1 MYAVT
6 VVFQIKAET
15 VEDFLPLMIANAEA
29 SLKDEP
35 GCRQFDVCTDPD
47 RPGDV
52 FLYELYDDA
61 DAFQAHLQTPHFKSF
76 DANVAGMIAQKT
88 VRTYAKVAS

>member
-6 VVFQIKAET
+6 VVFQIKAEA

-35 GCRQFDVCTDPD
+35 GCRQFDVCTDP
-47 RPGDV
+47 
-52 FLYELYDDA
+52 
-61 DAFQAHLQTPHFKSF
+61 FQAHLQTPHFKSF
-76 DANVAGMIAQKT
+76 DAKVAGMIAQKT

>member
-1 MYAVT
+1 MHAVT
-6 VVFQIKAET
+6 VVCSDQGRGGGGFSAAHDRKRRS
-15 VEDFLPLMIANAEA
+15 V
-29 SLKDEP
+29 LKDEP

-76 DANVAGMIAQKT
+76 DAKVAGMIAQKT

>member
-6 VVFQIKAET
+6 VVFQIKAEV

-35 GCRQFDVCTDPD
+35 GCRKFDVCTDPD

-61 DAFQAHLQTPHFKSF
+61 DAFQAHLQTHHFKSF
-76 DANVAGMIAQKT
+76 DAKVAGMIAQKT